1 MNIRAYRESDA
12 PALAALF
19 YDTVHTVNAADY
31 TAAQVDA
38 WAPASRDM
46 AAWQASFAGRVCLVA
61 EEAGGIV
68 GFADMDAARGYLD
81 RLYVHRDHQRQGIA
95 TALCDCLETLVSGPV
110 TVQASLTAEPFFR
123 QRGYQVVQRQTVL
136 RAGVALNNA
145 VMRKN
150 L

>member
-68 GFADMDAARGYLD
+68 GFADMDVAQGYLD
-81 RLYVHRDHQRQGIA
+81 RLYVHKDHQHQGVA
-95 TALCDCLETLVSGPV
+95 SALCDKLEALTTGDI
-110 TVQASLTAEPFFR
+110 TVQASLIAEPFFR
-123 QRGYQVVQRQTVL
+123 ARGYELVRRQTVV
-136 RAGVALNNA
+136 RNGVALANA
-145 VMRKN
+145 VMRKKR
-150 L
+150 